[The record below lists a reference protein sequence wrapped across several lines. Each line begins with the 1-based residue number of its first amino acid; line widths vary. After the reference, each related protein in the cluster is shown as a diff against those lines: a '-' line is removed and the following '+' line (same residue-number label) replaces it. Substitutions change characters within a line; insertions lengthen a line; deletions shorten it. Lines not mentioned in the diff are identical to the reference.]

1 MASITKRTRAD
12 GSTVFKAEIVVKKDG
27 VVVHRES
34 KTFDKQKLARDWGMR
49 REVEL
54 QESSVYAK
62 KSYLPLRDL
71 IDRYI
76 KEFKPEGRTKNAD
89 LLALTKRDISAID
102 VHKLSSK
109 DLIRHIRQRNMECL
123 PQTAGNDLIW
133 LNIVIKTMA
142 GVIDLDVDTSIFESA
157 RRVLR
162 SEGLIAHS
170 MQRERLPTKQEL
182 WALSRYFYDKPF
194 MLHMIWFAVY
204 SARRLSE
211 ITRLEWDDIRHDDRT
226 GIIRDLKDPRKRNIC
241 KRFKIPMSAYKII
254 MRQPR
259 QSRFVFPYNP
269 KTIGKYHTDAC
280 KFLGIKGLHFHDY
293 RHLATTRLFE
303 AGLSIV
309 QVQQITLHA
318 NWTTLQRYVN
328 LNPGDVDI

>member
-27 VVVHRES
+27 IVLHRES
-34 KTFDKQKLARDWGMR
+34 KTFDRQKLARDWSMR

-62 KSYLPLRDL
+62 KDYLPLRDL
-71 IDRYI
+71 IERYI
-76 KEFKPEGRTKNAD
+76 KEFNPDGRTKNAD
-89 LLALTKRDISAID
+89 LKALMKRDIGAID

-109 DLIRHIRQRNMECL
+109 DLIRHIRQRNRDCL

-133 LNIVIKTMA
+133 INIVIKTMS
-142 GVIDLDVDTSIFESA
+142 GIMDLDIDPGIIDSA

-162 SEGLIAHS
+162 AEGLIAHS
-170 MQRERLPTKQEL
+170 EQRERLPKKEEL
-182 WALSRYFYDKPF
+182 WALSRCFYDKPF
-194 MLHMIWFAVY
+194 MLHIIWFAIY

-211 ITRLEWDDIRHDDRT
+211 ITRLEWDDIRHEDRT
-226 GIIRDLKDPRKRNIC
+226 CVIRGLKDPRKKNVV
-241 KRFKIPMSAYKII
+241 KRFKIPLSAYKII
-254 MRQPR
+254 MKQPR
-259 QSRFVFPYNP
+259 VSRFIFPYNS

-280 KFLGIKGLHFHDY
+280 KFLGINGLHFHDY

-318 NWTTLQRYVN
+318 NWATLQRYVN

>member
-1 MASITKRTRAD
+1 MATITKRARAD
-12 GSTVFKAEIVVKKDG
+12 GSLVYKAEIVIKKDS

-34 KTFDKQKLARDWGMR
+34 KTFDRQKLARDWAMR

-54 QESSVYAK
+54 QTASVYAK
-62 KSYLPLRDL
+62 KDYLPLRDL
-71 IDRYI
+71 ISHYI
-76 KEFKPEGRTKNAD
+76 KEFQPEGRTKNAD
-89 LLALTKRDISAID
+89 LAALMKRDIAVID
-102 VHKLSSK
+102 VHKLTAK
-109 DLIRHIRQRNMECL
+109 DLIRHIRLRNRECQ

-142 GVIDLDVDTSIFESA
+142 GLIDLDIDPAIFDSA

-170 MQRERLPTKQEL
+170 AQRERLPSKTEL

-194 MLHMIWFAVY
+194 MLHLIWFAIY

-226 GIIRDLKDPRKRNIC
+226 CIIRDLKDPRKRNVV
-241 KRFKIPMSAYKII
+241 KRFKIPAGAHKII
-254 MRQPR
+254 LKQPR
-259 QSRFVFPYNP
+259 TSRFIFPYNP

-280 KFLGIKGLHFHDY
+280 KFLGIDGLHFHDY